1 MSALKKGF
9 NDIRDLKGRLQWLA
23 LNKLNNRVA
32 AIGGQLELLNE
43 NLSKLTE
50 SYTMFTSKYDPMI
63 RYTYMVC
70 KKQEIMRLAGVEERA
85 NPWHFKP
92 SVTGSGTSSGS
103 AAPGSKRVWAPSP

>member
-1 MSALKKGF
+1 MKRGF
-9 NDIRDLKGRLQWLA
+9 NDIKDLKGRLQWLA

-50 SYTMFTSKYDPMI
+50 SYTAFTTKYDPMI

-85 NPWHFKP
+85 NPWNFKP
-92 SVTGSGTSSGS
+92 AVTGSGTSSSGHGS
-103 AAPGSKRVWAPSP
+103 STKRVWAPAP